1 MESTVRAWFATERFA
16 NYGGYLIGS
25 AELIASALLLITA
38 TRRLGALL
46 GLGIISGAIFF
57 HLFTPLGIN
66 RTIDAAGNTDGGSAV
81 FYGLWGLAQL
91 RTHPLGNDK
100 RTNILTTSIKDRADV
115 QIPGN
120 ELEVGCSVSRDKNL
134 DTDHALLAQTR
145 FCRSACRLTVI
156 ARG

>member
-1 MESTVRAWFATERFA
+1 MKNNKWILWALIAFVIFVFVQSLFFKFAGSEETDIIFATIAQWMSTVGLGFATERFA

-66 RTIDAAGNTDGGSAV
+66 RTIDAAGNTDGGALFFMACWVWLSCALI
-81 FYGLWGLAQL
+81 LW
-91 RTHPLGNDK
+91 
-100 RTNILTTSIKDRADV
+100 ITTKEPTS
-115 QIPGN
+115 
-120 ELEVGCSVSRDKNL
+120 
-134 DTDHALLAQTR
+134 
-145 FCRSACRLTVI
+145 
-156 ARG
+156 